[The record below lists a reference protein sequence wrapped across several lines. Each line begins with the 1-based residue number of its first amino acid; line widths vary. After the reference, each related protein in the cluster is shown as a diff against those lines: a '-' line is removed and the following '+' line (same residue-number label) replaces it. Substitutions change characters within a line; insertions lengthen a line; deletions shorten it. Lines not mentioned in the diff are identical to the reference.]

1 MTPART
7 IIIGASAFALAMGS
21 AFAADNKAKSAK
33 TDNDPG
39 FTKLDKDHDGYLS
52 RTEAAANP
60 QLAKRFKEADKDGD
74 GKLSRKEYLT
84 VMTKQD
90 LSKVKQKVSGALDKG
105 KGDKQQPSASA
116 GGTKSK

>member
-1 MTPART
+1 MRIART
-7 IIIGASAFALAMGS
+7 MLIGASAIALAMGS

-39 FTKLDKDHDGYLS
+39 FNKLDKDHDGYLS
-52 RTEAAANP
+52 RTEAAGNP

-90 LSKVKQKVSGALDKG
+90 LSKAKQKVSTALDKG
-105 KGDKQQPSASA
+105 KGDKQPSAA
-116 GGTKSK
+116 TGGTKSK